1 VAIISYFILNYFQ
14 LCEIIVG
21 YLWLLKAIGLYII
34 INYSKLYY
42 HKLFMVIILV
52 AIVGY
57 FIGGYWYYFIGGYW
71 WLFYYGY

>member
-14 LCEIIVG
+14 LREIIVG
-21 YLWLLKAIGLYII
+21 YLWLLKAIGPYII

-52 AIVGY
+52 VIVGY
-57 FIGGYWYYFIGGYW
+57 SIGGYWYYFIGGYW
-71 WLFYYGY
+71 WLLY